1 MATVLVID
9 DDPHI
14 RRVLRKAIERE
25 GHSVVEAEDGKVALR
40 RFVGEPADLVITDIY
55 MPEMDGFE
63 FLMRIRE
70 TFPET
75 KLVAMS
81 GGGVIAANEVLKAAS
96 ALGAVAVIQKPFG
109 LDVVRKILSNFAP
122 QELAS

>member
-14 RRVLRKAIERE
+14 RRVLRKTIERE

-81 GGGVIAANEVLKAAS
+81 GGGVIAADDVLKAAS

-109 LDVVRKILSNFAP
+109 LDVVRKILSTFAP

>member
-14 RRVLRKAIERE
+14 RRVLRKTIERE

-81 GGGVIAANEVLKAAS
+81 GGGVIAADDVLKAAS

-109 LDVVRKILSNFAP
+109 LDVVQKILSTFAP

>member
-9 DDPHI
+9 DDPDI
-14 RRVLRKAIERE
+14 RRLLRKAIERE

-70 TFPET
+70 TFPDT

-81 GGGVIAANEVLKAAS
+81 GGGVIAANDVLKAAS

-109 LDVVRKILSNFAP
+109 LDVVRKILSNFGP